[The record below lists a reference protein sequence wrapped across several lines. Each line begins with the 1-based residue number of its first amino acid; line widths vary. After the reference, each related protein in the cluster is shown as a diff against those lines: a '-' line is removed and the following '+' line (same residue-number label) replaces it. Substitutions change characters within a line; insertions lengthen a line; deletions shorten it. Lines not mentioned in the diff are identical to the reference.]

1 MDPERDRMA
10 QTNTLGDEAEPN
22 EARLGLSERTA
33 DLARRYARLI
43 RSAVARVSGGG
54 AARIGDDVEQRVL
67 IQLFRQLEGEQGIRH
82 PSSYIYRAAVR
93 ETVRVL
99 RAEERA
105 ERGREAAA
113 GLPPPGAPGPE
124 RALASQ
130 ELRSQ
135 VAAALATLSAD
146 RRRAARAH
154 LAGFEVQEIMAMQ
167 GWSYN
172 RARNLIAR
180 GMADLRRA
188 LRERGVDG

>member
-1 MDPERDRMA
+1 MEQATTIGDHAEASDGP
-10 QTNTLGDEAEPN
+10 LGI
-22 EARLGLSERTA
+22 SERSA
-33 DLARRYARLI
+33 ELARRYARLI
-43 RSAVARVSGGG
+43 RSAVARVSGAE

-67 IQLFRQLEGEQGIRH
+67 VQLYRQLAGEQDIRY

-99 RAEERA
+99 RGEERA
-105 ERGREAAA
+105 ERSREAAA
-113 GLPPPGAPGPE
+113 ELPPPGEPGPE
-124 RALASQ
+124 RALASR
-130 ELRSQ
+130 ELREQ
-135 VAAALATLSAD
+135 VGAALATVPAD

-154 LAGFEVQEIMAMQ
+154 LAGFEVTEMMAMY

-188 LRERGVDG
+188 LRARGVDG

>member
-1 MDPERDRMA
+1 MK
-10 QTNTLGDEAEPN
+10 QTTTIGDQAEPS
-22 EARLGLSERTA
+22 EATLALSERAT

-43 RSAVARVSGGG
+43 RSAVARVSGPG

-67 IQLFRQLEGEQGIRH
+67 IRLCRQLEGEQDIRH
-82 PSSYIYRAAVR
+82 PSSYVYRAAVR

-99 RAEERA
+99 RGEERA
-105 ERGREAAA
+105 ERGRKAAA
-113 GLPPPGAPGPE
+113 ALPPAGEPGPE
-124 RALASQ
+124 RALAWR

-135 VAAALATLSAD
+135 VAVALATLSAD

-154 LAGFEVQEIMAMQ
+154 LAGFEVKEIMAMHD
-167 GWSYN
+167 WSYN

>member
-1 MDPERDRMA
+1 MGQATTIGDRAESSEDPQGISARS
-10 QTNTLGDEAEPN
+10 AE
-22 EARLGLSERTA
+22 
-33 DLARRYARLI
+33 LARRYARLI
-43 RSAVARVSGGG
+43 RSAVARVSGVAE

-67 IQLFRQLEGEQGIRH
+67 IQLYRQLAGEQDIRH

-99 RAEERA
+99 RGERRA
-105 ERGREAAA
+105 ERSRAAA
-113 GLPPPGAPGPE
+113 AELPPPGEPGPE
-124 RALASQ
+124 RALASR
-130 ELRSQ
+130 ELQ
-135 VAAALATLSAD
+135 AQLTAAFETLAAD

-154 LAGFEVQEIMAMQ
+154 LAGFEVKEIMAMY
-167 GWSYN
+167 GWTYH

>member
-1 MDPERDRMA
+1 MEQA
-10 QTNTLGDEAEPN
+10 TTIGDHAAGSEAP
-22 EARLGLSERTA
+22 LGLSERSA

-43 RSAVARVSGGG
+43 RSAVARVSGAG

-67 IQLFRQLEGEQGIRH
+67 IQLFRQLSGEQDIRH

-99 RAEERA
+99 RGEERA

-113 GLPPPGAPGPE
+113 ELPPPGEPGPE
-124 RALASQ
+124 RALASR

-135 VAAALATLSAD
+135 VAAALATVSAD

-154 LAGFEVQEIMAMQ
+154 LAGFEVTEIMAMN

-180 GMADLRRA
+180 GMADLRHA
-188 LRERGVDG
+188 LRARGVDG